1 VRRALLAAL
10 AAFVLAGWLLAPGQL
25 APASAGTVAG
35 ACTTSKGVTVVVNF
49 ASLGGGTVTRCVSS
63 ATSSTTGLTALHS
76 AGFSTAGTAHD
87 GEGFV
92 CRISGRPTEQQDPCI
107 QTPPATAYWSYWHAT
122 NGGSWT
128 YSSQGAM
135 SHHVIVGGFEGWSF
149 HSGSGSNTP
158 PTSGNPTRPKPQPTP
173 TVGLGPAASTT
184 HKPAPPTS
192 GKSTTGKPTATKG
205 SPTTAATGTS
215 TSATSLVAGGSTSST
230 DSAGGALPGDPPG
243 PGRSPW
249 PFVGGA
255 TAIGLILA
263 GAGLTVS
270 RRRGSSGV

>member
-1 VRRALLAAL
+1 VRRTLLAAL
-10 AAFVLAGWLLAPGQL
+10 AACVLAGWLLAPSQV

-49 ASLGGGTVTRCVSS
+49 ASLGGGTVTRCYSG
-63 ATSSTTGLTALHS
+63 ATPSTNGVGALQG
-76 AGFSTAGTAHD
+76 AGFTPAGTDTYGLA
-87 GEGFV
+87 FI
-92 CRISGRPTEQQDPCI
+92 CRINNKPSPAVEGCHG
-107 QTPPATAYWSYWHAT
+107 TPPTTAYWSYWYAS

-128 YSSQGAM
+128 YSSKGAQNRT
-135 SHHVIVGGFEGWSF
+135 VILGGFEGWSF

-158 PTSGNPTRPKPQPTP
+158 PTSGSPTRPKPQPTP
-173 TVGLGPAASTT
+173 TVGLGPAASTSTT
-184 HKPAPPTS
+184 HRAATPTS
-192 GKSTTGKPTATKG
+192 GTTGKPTATKG

-215 TSATSLVAGGSTSST
+215 TSATSLVAGGSTNST
-230 DSAGGALPGDPPG
+230 DSAGGALPRDPPA

-263 GAGLTVS
+263 GAGVTVS
-270 RRRGSSGV
+270 RRRDSSGV